1 MTATTILEKPFLLAL
16 LLPALLGGLL
26 LFLGLRR
33 LSRRRWLRGLG
44 GVCSGGGLLAL
55 AAFAAGIGLNFYTY
69 QRLTYEQ
76 EVATLRF
83 RQIGPQRYL
92 ADLTTANRP
101 AHRYELRGDAWQ
113 LDARVLKW
121 RGTANLLGLDA
132 RYRLERLSGRYQ
144 NIDQE
149 RQAARTVH
157 GLADNKGLDLF
168 ALARDYPRWTPWLDA
183 DFGSAAYLPMADGAE
198 YRVSLTQSGL
208 VARPANA
215 AARTAVQRWR

>member
-1 MTATTILEKPFLLAL
+1 MTATTLLDKPFLLAL

-26 LFLGLRR
+26 LLSDLRGF
-33 LSRRRWLRGLG
+33 SHRRWLRSLG

-55 AAFAAGIGLNFYTY
+55 AALAASIGLNFYTY

-83 RQIGPQRYL
+83 RQIAPQRYL
-92 ADLTTANRP
+92 VDLTTADRP
-101 AHRYELRGDAWQ
+101 TQRHELRGDAWQ

-157 GLADNKGLDLF
+157 GLADNKGIDLF
-168 ALARDYPRWTPWLDA
+168 ALVRDYPRWTPWLDT

-208 VARPANA
+208 IARPTNA
-215 AARTAVQRWR
+215 TARTAVQRWR

>member
-1 MTATTILEKPFLLAL
+1 MTATTLLDKPFLLAL

-26 LFLGLRR
+26 LLSGLRGF
-33 LSRRRWLRGLG
+33 SHRRWLRGLG

-55 AAFAAGIGLNFYTY
+55 AALAASIGLNFYTY

-76 EVATLRF
+76 EVAALRF
-83 RQIGPQRYL
+83 RQIAPQRYL
-92 ADLTTANRP
+92 VDLTTAERP
-101 AHRYELRGDAWQ
+101 AQRYELRGDAWQ

-132 RYRLERLSGRYQ
+132 RYRVERLSGRYQ

-157 GLADNKGLDLF
+157 GLADNKGIDLF
-168 ALARDYPRWTPWLDA
+168 ALARDYPRWTSWLDT

-198 YRVSLTQSGL
+198 YRVSLSQSGL
-208 VARPANA
+208 IARPINA